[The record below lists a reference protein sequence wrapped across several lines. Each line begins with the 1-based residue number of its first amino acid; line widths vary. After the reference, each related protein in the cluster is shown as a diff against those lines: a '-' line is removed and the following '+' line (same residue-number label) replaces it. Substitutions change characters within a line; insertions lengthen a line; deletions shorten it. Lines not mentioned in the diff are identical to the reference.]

1 MDELKN
7 DISNFYTFLTTYSGK
22 QKKQLSLLSDSW
34 ADFEQWRTMA
44 KAHIFEL
51 LNYFPEPAPL
61 DAKVL
66 NVIEK
71 NEFIQ
76 EEIEFNTAK
85 NVRVKGT
92 LLIPKG
98 NGETFPAIIGI
109 HDHGGFY
116 YLGREKII
124 AQEEESDILK
134 NFKKT
139 YYGGRSWAN
148 EMVRKG
154 YIVLSIDGFYF
165 GSRKLDINHLTDETL
180 ESCPY
185 KLNGL
190 APGTEEYIHTYNKMC
205 GYFEALLVKHI
216 FISGTTW
223 PGILF
228 HDDRACV
235 DYLYT
240 RKEVD
245 IKRIGC
251 CGLSIGGF
259 RAAHLAALDSRISCT
274 VVAGWMTSYHSLQWN
289 RLRDHTYM
297 IYIPNLTASL
307 DLPDVVS
314 LAAPNPLFIQQ
325 CSKDHLFH
333 LDGMYEAN
341 SQIEKIYQR
350 LGHSEKFKSQFYNNP
365 HEFNLQMQEDAFSW
379 FDQWMK

>member
-1 MDELKN
+1 MDGLKN
-7 DISNFYTFLTTYSGK
+7 DISNFYTFLTAYSGK
-22 QKKQLSLLSDSW
+22 QKKTLSFFSDSW
-34 ADFEQWRTMA
+34 ADFEQWKTIA
-44 KAHIFEL
+44 KSHLFKL

-66 NVIEK
+66 NVFEK
-71 NEFIQ
+71 ADFIQ
-76 EEIEFNTAK
+76 EEIEFSTAK
-85 NVRVKGT
+85 NVRVRGT
-92 LLIPKG
+92 LLIPRG
-98 NGETFPAIIGI
+98 NGKTFPAIIGI

-124 AQEEESDILK
+124 AQEEESDLLK

-148 EMVRKG
+148 EMVKKG

-165 GSRKLDINHLTDETL
+165 GSRKLDINHLTDEAL
-180 ESCPY
+180 ENCPY

-190 APGTEEYIHTYNKMC
+190 TPGTDEYINTYNKMC
-205 GYFEALLVKHI
+205 GYFESLLVKHI

-245 IKRIGC
+245 IERIGC

-259 RAAHLAALDSRISCT
+259 RAAHLAALDSRIKCT

-289 RLRDHTYM
+289 RLRNHTYM
-297 IYIPNLTASL
+297 VYIPNLTSSL
-307 DLPDVVS
+307 DLPDVVT
-314 LAAPNPLFIQQ
+314 LTAPNPLFIQQ
-325 CSKDHLFH
+325 CSEDHLFH
-333 LDGMYEAN
+333 LDGMHEAN
-341 SQIEKIYQR
+341 AQIEKVYQR
-350 LGHSEKFKSQFYNNP
+350 LGHSGKLKSQFYSNP
-365 HEFNLQMQEDAFSW
+365 HEFNVNMQEDAFSW